1 MQRRAH
7 SLDHRDNVRAVGE
20 MAEPKE
26 ALELLQ
32 PDDDGR
38 ACHEPHDGSV

>member
-1 MQRRAH
+1 
-7 SLDHRDNVRAVGE
+7 

-38 ACHEPHDGSV
+38 ACHEPDDGSV